1 MIKSLKYILVVLF
14 LANFAVS
21 QAFNYQ
27 MFTPTRA
34 MFHSTSPNIGSC
46 NSGHVSAD
54 RNSSLSSRCVL
65 VSESAPS
72 ACFKSTSTIS
82 GSGSTL
88 PCAAETG
95 VCTTIGDETSRYGS
109 GPRRVGGWDD
119 NNAGDPGAVPLGDA
133 VLPLLLLAAGYAIY
147 LRRKNSVRTSDS
159 GHQQ

>member
-65 VSESAPS
+65 VSECAPF

-95 VCTTIGDETSRYGS
+95 VYTTVGDEAPRSGS
-109 GPRRVGGWDD
+109 GPRRVGGWGD

-133 VLPLLLLAAGYAIY
+133 VLPLLLLAAGYGFFIARK
-147 LRRKNSVRTSDS
+147 RRDCAERN
-159 GHQQ
+159 

>member
-27 MFTPTRA
+27 MFTTTRA

-72 ACFKSTSTIS
+72 ACFKSTSTIL
-82 GSGSTL
+82 GSGSSL

-95 VCTTIGDETSRYGS
+95 VYTTVGDEAPRSGS

-133 VLPLLLLAAGYAIY
+133 VLPLLLLAAGYCFFIVRK
-147 LRRKNSVRTSDS
+147 RRALKNS
-159 GHQQ
+159 